1 MRTVLQIILCVAAC
15 AGFFGCSPTQSPK
28 AQWREQF
35 LISHGF
41 HREERDTFSRH
52 YDSLSEASRHIGFS
66 MRSAFVPPNGPAFGP
81 DVRVFDLDGWGF
93 VVTAD
98 RGRTLND
105 LSTPCTVGTALFQVP
120 PEKEMPKGFR

>member
-1 MRTVLQIILCVAAC
+1 MRIVLQIAVCVAA
-15 AGFFGCSPTQSPK
+15 GSILPGCSTTKSPE

-66 MRSAFVPPNGPAFGP
+66 THSAFVPPNGPLGGP
-81 DVRVFDLDGWGF
+81 DVRVYDLGGWGF

-98 RGRTLND
+98 QSRTLDD
-105 LSTPCTVGTALFQVP
+105 LSTPCTVGTALVQVP
-120 PEKEMPKGFR
+120 RENETPKRFR